1 MPAGPGRGY
10 AKSPSERVRRN
21 KDGYDENGFV
31 VSQSKR
37 STSEKLELPEWDGEI
52 RGPELYPHPEGNV
65 WHSQTLKWW
74 DTWRKSPQAMYCIE
88 TDWESLF
95 MGAIVYDR
103 IMRGVSNTALAALT
117 GELRKREGMF
127 GAALEDRL
135 RLNMGETSEKTKE
148 DISIEVE
155 VQKAVSYFDVVN
167 KRVAEATKNASP
179 RIEEATK
186 NATRGD
192 STV

>member
-1 MPAGPGRGY
+1 MAGPGRGY
-10 AKSPSERVRRN
+10 SKPPSERVRRN

-31 VSQSKR
+31 LPRDKKSQD
-37 STSEKLELPEWDGEI
+37 KLELPEWDGVI
-52 RGPELYPHPEGNV
+52 RGPVLPKHPQGDS
-65 WHSQTLKWW
+65 WHPQTEKWW
-74 DTWRKSPQAMYCIE
+74 ETWRKSPQAMYCIE

-135 RLNMGETSEKTKE
+135 RLGMGEVTESTRE
-148 DISIEVE
+148 DINVEVE
-155 VQKAVSYFDVVN
+155 VQKAVSYFDMVQQ
-167 KRVAEATKNASP
+167 RLQEAK
-179 RIEEATK
+179 E
-186 NATRGD
+186 NATGRD
-192 STV
+192 STI